1 MKLTIF
7 DLDNTI
13 LRGDSDYSW
22 IEFLIEK
29 EIVDVKK
36 YKDKNAYFFNQYNQ
50 GTLDIYEYSSFAIGS
65 FIEIGKEKISV
76 IFEEYLSSVI
86 EPMINV
92 YALRLIHEHYE
103 NNDELLLASA
113 TNKILV
119 DIIAKR
125 LDFKNVIATIP
136 ETVGGELTGRIIKP
150 AALGEGKLELVR
162 EWMLENNFINFDGTT
177 FYSDSINDLPL
188 LCAVEKAVGVN
199 PDSKLRHECISRG
212 WEIIDLP

>member
-29 EIVDVKK
+29 EIIDVKK

-65 FIEIGKEKISV
+65 FIEIGKEKISG
-76 IFEEYLSSVI
+76 ILEEYLSSVI

-92 YALRLIHEHYE
+92 YALRLIHEHCE

-119 DIIAKR
+119 DIIANR
-125 LDFKNVIATIP
+125 LEFKNVVATIP
-136 ETVGGELTGRIIKP
+136 ETIDGELTGEILKP
-150 AALGEGKLELVR
+150 AALGEGKLKLVR
-162 EWMLENNFINFDGTT
+162 EWMHENNFTNFDGTT

-199 PDSKLRHECISRG
+199 PDSKLREECESRG

>member
-22 IEFLIEK
+22 IQFLIEK

-36 YKDKNAYFFNQYNQ
+36 YKDKNDYFFNQYNQ

-103 NNDELLLASA
+103 NNDELLLSTAA
-113 TNKILV
+113 TRFV
-119 DIIAKR
+119 Y
-125 LDFKNVIATIP
+125 P
-136 ETVGGELTGRIIKP
+136 
-150 AALGEGKLELVR
+150 
-162 EWMLENNFINFDGTT
+162 
-177 FYSDSINDLPL
+177 SI
-188 LCAVEKAVGVN
+188 G
-199 PDSKLRHECISRG
+199 
-212 WEIIDLP
+212 